1 MTDQDPEGTEG
12 AEGQGADTE
21 GQHIASMASFDERLG
36 RIEDAIGKITG
47 GAHKDATAT
56 TAARLDAGSSIAAEV
71 QAELG
76 RRDQA
81 AKDAERETEL
91 EKLKT
96 TVAELAEKPPAEPV
110 RRIER
115 LMGWR

>member
-1 MTDQDPEGTEG
+1 MTDQDPGEGQAPD
-12 AEGQGADTE
+12 AEGE
-21 GQHIASMASFDERLG
+21 HIASIQGLDERIG
-36 RIEDAIGKITG
+36 RIEDAIGKLVG

-56 TAARLDAGSSIAAEV
+56 TEGRLDADSSIAAEV
-71 QAELG
+71 QKELG

-81 AKDAERETEL
+81 AKDAERESTL
-91 EKLKT
+91 EHLKT

-110 RRIER
+110 RRIEK